1 MKRIIL
7 FLLFIVSSLLNAAT
21 LSNRINGEL
30 DVFET
35 KLGNGS
41 LAQKV
46 NNLVNFKARKDV
58 FYLQVYG
65 RLFNNDFNFLKKFQ
79 EDFKELEDTIGQVQ
93 KWSDLQ
99 ERSVSAD
106 NIKSSYSKNQQESIE
121 KLNLLLKKWEKEK
134 IVQHYR
140 KLVNKIDLNEGET
153 TDLSLERIRKET
165 KNITEKNFDF
175 TYGETGL
182 HELRRSLRWPVF
194 EFELFKDLYSVN
206 RTTNCSSSPNNL
218 FNIGLQESN
227 LVLAYNPKAAK
238 EVDYCSYVKIL
249 GAVELLGQIKDSLEQ
264 QDILNDKLPK
274 ELRKKIELIYNE
286 IVPEVIHKL
295 F

>member
-21 LSNRINGEL
+21 LSSRINGEL

-165 KNITEKNFDF
+165 KNIAEKNFDF

-274 ELRKKIELIYNE
+274 ELRKKIESIYNE

>member
-1 MKRIIL
+1 MVFLTVIWL
-7 FLLFIVSSLLNAAT
+7 FCSVPIRSFSFRRH
-21 LSNRINGEL
+21 LSVT
-30 DVFET
+30 DVAFQQAMY
-35 KLGNGS
+35 KC
-41 LAQKV
+41 
-46 NNLVNFKARKDV
+46 
-58 FYLQVYG
+58 
-65 RLFNNDFNFLKKFQ
+65 Q

-274 ELRKKIELIYNE
+274 ELRKKIESIYNE